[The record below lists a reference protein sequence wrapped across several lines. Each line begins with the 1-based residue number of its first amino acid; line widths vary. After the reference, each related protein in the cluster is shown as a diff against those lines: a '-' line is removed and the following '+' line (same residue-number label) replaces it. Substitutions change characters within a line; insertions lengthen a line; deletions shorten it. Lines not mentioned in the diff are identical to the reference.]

1 MLEEML
7 TGHWSGVAGA
17 HFLFARDL
25 MKGRHRRETIAFSRC
40 WPLLS
45 DLLLSDLLQG
55 VCFVRSTRE
64 AVISPKIEL

>member
-25 MKGRHRRETIAFSRC
+25 VKGRHRRETVAFSRC
-40 WPLLS
+40 WP
-45 DLLLSDLLQG
+45 LLSDLLQG